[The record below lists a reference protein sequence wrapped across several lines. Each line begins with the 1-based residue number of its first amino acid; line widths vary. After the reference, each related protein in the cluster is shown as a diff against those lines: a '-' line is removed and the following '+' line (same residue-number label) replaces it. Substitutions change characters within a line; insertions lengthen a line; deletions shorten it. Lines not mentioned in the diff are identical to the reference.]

1 MPTYHIDQID
11 QKILSFLVKNAR
23 MPFLEIARECGVSGA
38 AIHQR
43 VKRLEANGVITGSR
57 LLVKPQALGLTVC
70 AFVSVS
76 LSEANKYPDVVEAF
90 KKISEIVECH
100 FVTGK
105 YALLIKIYCFNHDH
119 LMEILV
125 NTIQKIP
132 YVQSTETQ
140 ISLDQAIER
149 QVWVKEYQNTS
160 FSARAKKNKEHKEHK
175 EL

>member
-1 MPTYHIDQID
+1 MPSYHIDQTD

-57 LLVKPQALGLTVC
+57 LLVKPQALGLNVC
-70 AFVSVS
+70 AFVSIS
-76 LSEANKYPDVVEAF
+76 LSEASKYNEVVASL
-90 KKISEIVECH
+90 KKIPEVVECH

-105 YALLIKIYCFNHDH
+105 YALLVKIYCLDNDH
-119 LMEILV
+119 LMEVLL

-132 YVQSTETQ
+132 YILATDTM
-140 ISLDQAIER
+140 IALDEAIDR
-149 QVWVKEYQNTS
+149 QVWVKDYKSTRFSSTS
-160 FSARAKKNKEHKEHK
+160 AKEKE
-175 EL
+175 

>member
-1 MPTYHIDQID
+1 MQSYHIDPID

-23 MPFLEIARECGVSGA
+23 MPFLEIARECNVSGA

-43 VKRLEANGVITGSR
+43 VKRLENNGIITGSR
-57 LLVKPQALGLTVC
+57 LLVKPQAIGLNVC
-70 AFVSVS
+70 AFISIS
-76 LSEANKYPDVVEAF
+76 LSEANKYPEVIESF
-90 KKISEIVECH
+90 KKISEVVECH

-105 YALLIKIYCFNHDH
+105 YALLLKVFCFDHDH

-132 YVQSTETQ
+132 YVQSTETM

-149 QVWVKEYQNTS
+149 QVWVKEYSSTS
-160 FSARAKKNKEHKEHK
+160 FSSSTKNDRK
-175 EL
+175 